1 MKEGGVIFNF
11 PEWFMLLPLLLIIT
25 LILRHKAK
33 HKKTIVGPSN
43 LALVSGV
50 SASRLLHPLIHL
62 LPKSYSASQYPISQN
77 IVYALIISCFVT
89 ALAEP
94 VRIGERLPDPP
105 QERDIVFIIDTS
117 VSMILRDYVL
127 EGQRVD
133 RMSLVKELLD
143 RFIQKLEGERLS
155 LIVLGSDVYTLVP
168 LTRDQK
174 LLRRML
180 SRIESGMAGRF
191 NNIGEGIALAV
202 KQANKQTNRHRA
214 LILLSDASQPT
225 GTIAPMTAAQLA
237 KESNLPLYTIAIGAT
252 SYAAEEIRN
261 AGLIYHPAD
270 LALLKS
276 IAEHTGAQSY
286 QASDS
291 EALEQAIHDI
301 EQRETNYQEIPAR
314 YFHNA
319 LYTWPLFLGL
329 LLFIFVQFLH
339 ILRYRK

>member
-1 MKEGGVIFNF
+1 MKEDNVIFNY
-11 PEWFMLLPLLLIIT
+11 PEWLLVLPLLLLIT
-25 LILRHKAK
+25 LLLRHKAK
-33 HKKTIVGPSN
+33 RNKSLVGPSN
-43 LALVSGV
+43 LALVSGI

-62 LPKSYSASQYPISQN
+62 IPKKYSTGQYPLSQY
-77 IVYALIISCFVT
+77 IVYAVIISCLVI

-155 LIVLGSDVYTLVP
+155 LIVLGNEVYTLVP
-168 LTRDQK
+168 LTRDQQ

-180 SRIESGMAGRF
+180 SRVEAGMAGRF

-202 KQANKQTNRHRA
+202 KQANKQANRHRA
-214 LILLSDASQPT
+214 LILLTDASRPT
-225 GTIAPMTAAQLA
+225 GSITPMTAAQLA

-270 LALLKS
+270 PTLLNS
-276 IAEHTGAQSY
+276 IAEHTGAQSF

-291 EALEQAIHDI
+291 QTLEQAIQDI
-301 EQRETNYQEIPAR
+301 EQRETNTREIPAR
-314 YFHNA
+314 YYHEA
-319 LYTWPLFLGL
+319 LYSWPLFLGL
-329 LLFIFVQFLH
+329 LLFIFIQFIH